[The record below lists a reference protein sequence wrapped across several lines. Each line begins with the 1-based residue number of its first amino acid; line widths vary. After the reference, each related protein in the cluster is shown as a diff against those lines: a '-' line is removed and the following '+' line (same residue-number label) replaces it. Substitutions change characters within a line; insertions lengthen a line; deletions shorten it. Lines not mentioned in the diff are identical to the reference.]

1 MPGEGE
7 VAVLV
12 DFGGLSSVADRE
24 PIRLESDPSEGEPFF
39 GLDPGPAGTPTGRE
53 QVGHVDAENGDP
65 NERTGRWCNRK
76 DCGNRALLMKLR
88 PPMNVGLGGCGPR
101 ALGLGG
107 GLKKQVK
114 LVALPRNHRS
124 RHSRGTRREDVG
136 FLLLAL
142 GFLVPSALGNSAI
155 PRTPRRS
162 SAAIRAPYRARP
174 RWRRVGPVR
183 AL

>member
-114 LVALPRNHRS
+114 LVALPRNQIKPPPGAAFCCLATECPGT
-124 RHSRGTRREDVG
+124 HSTG
-136 FLLLAL
+136 LLSTMISCSVSKIA
-142 GFLVPSALGNSAI
+142 F
-155 PRTPRRS
+155 
-162 SAAIRAPYRARP
+162 AA
-174 RWRRVGPVR
+174 GE
-183 AL
+183 

>member
-88 PPMNVGLGGCGPR
+88 PPMNVGLGGCGPMIR
-101 ALGLGG
+101 TY
-107 GLKKQVK
+107 
-114 LVALPRNHRS
+114 VALRVRSACGWLSVENRLAPLAEDGIKFLSFNNLFIAAALTQNQVSSRKCWFESDRGHHR
-124 RHSRGTRREDVG
+124 
-136 FLLLAL
+136 
-142 GFLVPSALGNSAI
+142 
-155 PRTPRRS
+155 
-162 SAAIRAPYRARP
+162 
-174 RWRRVGPVR
+174 
-183 AL
+183 